1 MQNEQG
7 LNVDLYVP
15 RKCNWTSRLIV
26 SKDHAAVQVNI
37 ANIDPVTGVYTG
49 TATPLCIAGYV
60 RFKCESDWAIT
71 TLAQKLDQQQLAL
84 YNNTSPDGAVEVNT
98 EPTPVPIS
106 PDME

>member
-37 ANIDPVTGVYTG
+37 ANIDPITGVYTG

-71 TLAQKLDQQQLAL
+71 TLAQKLDQQQLL
-84 YNNTSPDGAVEVNT
+84 MMNPTSTDMGAPVAS
-98 EPTPVPIS
+98 VPIS
-106 PDME
+106 PEME

>member
-37 ANIDPVTGVYTG
+37 ANIDPLTGVYTG

-71 TLAQKLDQQQLAL
+71 TLAQKLDQQQLQMMDGTTTT
-84 YNNTSPDGAVEVNT
+84 TSAPIA
-98 EPTPVPIS
+98 PVPIA
-106 PDME
+106 PEME

>member
-26 SKDHAAVQVNI
+26 SKDHAAIQINI

-71 TLAQKLDQQQLAL
+71 TLSQKLDQQSML
-84 YNNTSPDGAVEVNT
+84 TSATPSSSAPI
-98 EPTPVPIS
+98 PTAAPIS
-106 PDME
+106 PEME